1 MIFWSGCV
9 VNGFVYK
16 LPSLLPV
23 VPVTSTYSSKA
34 ALNSGCVS
42 KLESGIQGSDSVFDS
57 SVSVYSGTVVS
68 ACADSTVA
76 VMDSL
81 PDVVSCLPQEAK
93 DKIYTVIK
101 VKIVVFFINTP
112 ICYFFHGLMVLYHR
126 RGNNA
131 ITFIM
136 CDAHDRGTRLYWAGL
151 CRWGGGT
158 GGFGEPGR

>member
-57 SVSVYSGTVVS
+57 SVSVSSG
-68 ACADSTVA
+68 AVA
-76 VMDSL
+76 VSYTHLYSSVTSL
-81 PDVVSCLPQEAK
+81 NSCFPRAK
-93 DKIYTVIK
+93 AMSPSMLVALGSTSS
-101 VKIVVFFINTP
+101 
-112 ICYFFHGLMVLYHR
+112 
-126 RGNNA
+126 
-131 ITFIM
+131 
-136 CDAHDRGTRLYWAGL
+136 
-151 CRWGGGT
+151 
-158 GGFGEPGR
+158 GFTSG

>member
-57 SVSVYSGTVVS
+57 SVSSGTVVS

-93 DKIYTVIK
+93 DKIHTVIK
-101 VKIVVFFINTP
+101 VKIVVFS
-112 ICYFFHGLMVLYHR
+112 
-126 RGNNA
+126 
-131 ITFIM
+131 
-136 CDAHDRGTRLYWAGL
+136 
-151 CRWGGGT
+151 
-158 GGFGEPGR
+158 

>member
-57 SVSVYSGTVVS
+57 SVSVSSGTVVS

-93 DKIYTVIK
+93 DKIHTVIK
-101 VKIVVFFINTP
+101 VKIVVFF
-112 ICYFFHGLMVLYHR
+112 MS
-126 RGNNA
+126 
-131 ITFIM
+131 
-136 CDAHDRGTRLYWAGL
+136 
-151 CRWGGGT
+151 
-158 GGFGEPGR
+158 